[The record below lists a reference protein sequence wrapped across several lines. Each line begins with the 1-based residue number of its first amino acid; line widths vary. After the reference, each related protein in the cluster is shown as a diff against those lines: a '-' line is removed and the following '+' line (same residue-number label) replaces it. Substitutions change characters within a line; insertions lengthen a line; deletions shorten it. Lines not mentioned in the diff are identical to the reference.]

1 MTDLREIIAKNITD
15 LRNAENMTQLKLAE
29 LLNYSDKAVSKWE
42 RAESLP
48 DITVLK
54 EIADIFG
61 VSVDYLISPTH
72 KPGVR
77 RGYNRNKM
85 LVSLLSVALVYL
97 LATVVFVTLLFV
109 GNGLL
114 PAWAVYIYALVPA
127 FVVLLV
133 FNSIWGFGKVNYLII
148 TLLIWSMLLSA
159 FITATHLLGG
169 RAWLIF
175 LLGIPAEL
183 IVMLWSFMIPKGKK
197 HDNVN
202 DDCQKYEKGVE

>member
-15 LRNAENMTQLKLAE
+15 LRNSENMTQLKLAE

-48 DITVLK
+48 DVTVLK

-61 VSVDYLISPTH
+61 VSVDYLISPNH
-72 KPGVR
+72 KAGERTR
-77 RGYNRNKM
+77 RNRNKM

-109 GNGLL
+109 GNGAI
-114 PAWAVYIYALVPA
+114 PAWVVYLYALIPA

-133 FNSIWGFGKVNYLII
+133 FNSIWGVGKLNYLII
-148 TLLIWSMLLSA
+148 SFLIWSVLLAA
-159 FITATHLLGG
+159 FITVTVLSSG

-183 IVMLWSFMIPKGKK
+183 IVFIWSFMIPKGKRT
-197 HDNVN
+197 DNVN
-202 DDCQKYEKGVE
+202 NNSQNCEKGEE